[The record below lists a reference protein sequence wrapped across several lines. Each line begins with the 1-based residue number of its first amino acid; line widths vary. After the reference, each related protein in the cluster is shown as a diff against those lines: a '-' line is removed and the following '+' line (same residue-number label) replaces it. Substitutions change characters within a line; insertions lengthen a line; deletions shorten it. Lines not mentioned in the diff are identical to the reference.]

1 MIGRKRMTFM
11 PSGGRADRMGASQA
25 LVESSSL
32 VVNLDLR
39 QALFPHPKTETER
52 VSFGRVITFRST
64 NTFI

>member
-11 PSGGRADRMGASQA
+11 PSGGRADRMDGSQA
-25 LVESSSL
+25 LVASSL

-39 QALFPHPKTETER
+39 QVLFPHPKTETER